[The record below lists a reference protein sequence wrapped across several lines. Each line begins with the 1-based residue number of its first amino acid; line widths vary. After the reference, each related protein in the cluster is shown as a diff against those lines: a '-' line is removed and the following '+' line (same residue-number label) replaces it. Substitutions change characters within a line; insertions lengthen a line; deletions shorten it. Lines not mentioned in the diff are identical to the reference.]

1 MCQNAVRQSCYLY
14 NKKKLNKTKTSHN
27 QLFCFYINFSK
38 FNEACQNLTFILRFF
53 QITRSWKYTGC
64 VTELYD
70 TSKKG
75 KKKKKKKKCDQ
86 HQVESKCT
94 NRTFVHGLT
103 HTEHLK

>member
-75 KKKKKKKKCDQ
+75 KKKKRKRKSVINIKWKVNAQTAPSCM
-86 HQVESKCT
+86 
-94 NRTFVHGLT
+94 GL
-103 HTEHLK
+103 LILNI